1 MGETLLAV
9 PMSVGGV
16 SDVMCSEVGV
26 PNYNA
31 AETTPRAETFASQ
44 EIVASF
50 RGLHCIYLQF
60 AFTKKKTATKTA
72 QPPLA

>member
-9 PMSVGGV
+9 PMSVHVGGV

-26 PNYNA
+26 TNYNA

-50 RGLHCIYLQF
+50 RGLPCFYLQF
-60 AFTKKKTATKTA
+60 AFTKKQQLK
-72 QPPLA
+72 QHNHH